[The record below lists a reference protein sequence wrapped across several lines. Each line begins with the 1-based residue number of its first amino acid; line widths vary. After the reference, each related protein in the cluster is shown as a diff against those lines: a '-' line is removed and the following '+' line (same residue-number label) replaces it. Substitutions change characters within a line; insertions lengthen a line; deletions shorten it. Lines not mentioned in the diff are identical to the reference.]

1 MNFVQGSC
9 EGGSFLSSGPKT
21 VVKKE
26 KKRYDNRWMP
36 FLAAV
41 DFDKGVCLLCALMND
56 F

>member
-36 FLAAV
+36 FWQPLILI
-41 DFDKGVCLLCALMND
+41 KECASYARL
-56 F
+56 